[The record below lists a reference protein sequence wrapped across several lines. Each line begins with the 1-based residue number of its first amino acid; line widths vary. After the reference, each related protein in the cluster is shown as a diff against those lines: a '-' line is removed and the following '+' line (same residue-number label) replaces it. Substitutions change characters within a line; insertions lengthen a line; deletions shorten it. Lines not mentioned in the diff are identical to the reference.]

1 MSEAARAAAVPVAG
15 LAAFLA
21 YLALERALELALSAR
36 HARRL
41 LARGAREHGR
51 GHFPALVVMHAL
63 FPVALVA
70 EVLALGARPG
80 RLTALGLALFAAA
93 QLLRAAS
100 MRALG
105 VFWTARVLVL
115 DGAPLVRS
123 GPYRWLR
130 HPSYLAVAVELL
142 AAPLMFGAWRTAL
155 VFTAANLLLL
165 RTRIRCEERALG
177 RVERRETLC

>member
-1 MSEAARAAAVPVAG
+1 MSDAGPATPVPVAG
-15 LAAFLA
+15 LVAFLV
-21 YLALERALELALSAR
+21 YHALQRAIELAISSR

-51 GHFPALVVMHAL
+51 GHFPVMVTLHAL

-70 EVLALGARPG
+70 EVLALDARPD
-80 RLTALGLALFAAA
+80 RLAPLWIALFVAA
-93 QLLRAAS
+93 QGLRAAA

-105 VFWTARVLVL
+105 EYWTARVLVRP
-115 DGAPLVRS
+115 GAPRVRS
-123 GPYRWLR
+123 GPYRLIR

-155 VFTAANLLLL
+155 VFSAANLLVL
-165 RTRIRCEERALG
+165 RVRIRCEERALAG
-177 RVERRETLC
+177 AAGG